1 MAPTKKQ
8 KTKKKRPRTS
18 ICQRVRTK
26 PNYCRKIPSCK
37 VASVSRRTFCR
48 KKRNRNTRK
57 N

>member
-37 VASVSRRTFCR
+37 VASGSRRTFCR